1 MTKTADA
8 AQPGAYVAVLPLR
21 GHGPPKPEN
30 ALPYRDKAID
40 SNGLRLLTIE
50 PAANDDDPVVCTLV
64 ETRFGDKPKFHALS
78 YTWGHKAPD
87 DPTIMLNGFPFVV
100 RRNLFDALIFFRRQ
114 NQAAD
119 AGRQFWID
127 AICINQSDVEE
138 RNRQVRIMD
147 QIYFRATEVVVWLG
161 KAYERFEVP
170 VRPESGAQSDDWDG
184 ITTATNNNT
193 NDRGVGTAVHSGRNA
208 YGRQWELCGQLQ
220 VDPYWERVW
229 ILQEITKAWT
239 LHVHFG
245 RRSSYTWDEF
255 LVFLRSNTR
264 REDAR
269 AGQQAGPLWLH
280 ESLRAKDQ
288 RGAHTLIELLHDH
301 RLAKCADRHDKVY
314 GLLGMATNGSGF
326 PIDYNKSLFDV
337 WVDTMV
343 FLNGKR
349 LLTAEHNVVFVGQLV
364 REILQVADSDL
375 RLPSLVAGSA
385 QPGGAQPGGAQP
397 GGTQSSGGAAQ
408 ATFVEQIDARD
419 RVDMATEKRHV
430 LDRLTRPA
438 PTHPQA
444 YHHHA
449 TVLGQILLVGP
460 STESIVAEP
469 GTLSLWTGLIDDL
482 YDAGQVKDAHVESN
496 NLIRV
501 LLHADEA
508 QMAAACVSVPS
519 TVLFAP
525 ETFPVEAREFKA
537 ADVPGAAVLAETD
550 STESSSSTSS
560 TSSSAAPRLYYLEA
574 ITGATRHK
582 MGVAAGLVKAG
593 DIVCEVGPQRLL
605 VRLFH
610 EGPLAGRACVV
621 GTALTTED
629 VCRANAHAYSAQNM
643 RIIDRYADIYL
654 GKEALYVISG
664 LASRHPGSASG
675 TV

>member
-1 MTKTADA
+1 MTMTADA
-8 AQPGAYVAVLPLR
+8 AQPGASEAVLPLR

-64 ETRFGDKPKFHALS
+64 ETRFGNKPKFHALS
-78 YTWGHKAPD
+78 YTWGHKTAD
-87 DPTIMLNGFPFVV
+87 DPTITLNGFPFVV
-100 RRNLFDALIFFRRQ
+100 RHNLFDALTFFRRQ

-119 AGRQFWID
+119 AGQQFWID

-161 KAYERFEVP
+161 EAYERFEAP
-170 VRPESGAQSDDWDG
+170 VRPESGVEGNSWDG
-184 ITTATNNNT
+184 ITTANTNNT
-193 NDRGVGTAVHSGRNA
+193 SNDGVGTAVRSGRNA

-288 RGAHTLIELLHDH
+288 RGAHTLIELLQDH
-301 RLAKCADRHDKVY
+301 RAAKCADLHDKVY
-314 GLLGMATNGSGF
+314 GLLGMATNGGGF
-326 PIDYNKSLFDV
+326 PIDYNKSLFDL

-375 RLPSLVAGSA
+375 RLPALGAG
-385 QPGGAQPGGAQP
+385 GD
-397 GGTQSSGGAAQ
+397 AAH
-408 ATFVEQIDARD
+408 ATYVEQIDARD

-469 GTLSLWTGLIDDL
+469 GTLSMWTGFIDDL
-482 YDAGQVKDAHVESN
+482 YDAGQVKDAHMESN

-501 LLHADEA
+501 LLGADEA

-537 ADVPGAAVLAETD
+537 ADVPGAAALAETD
-550 STESSSSTSS
+550 GTEESSSSSPSS
-560 TSSSAAPRLYYLEA
+560 LSAAPKLYYLEA

-593 DIVCEVGPQRLL
+593 DIVCEVGPLRLL
-605 VRLFH
+605 VRLFR

-629 VCRANAHAYSAQNM
+629 VCRHNAHAYSAQNM

-664 LASRHPGSASG
+664 LASRHPGSGS
-675 TV
+675 